1 MANFTIPRKNIKKI
15 DIIVESLTAPQVYKK
30 YKPDYFINLAL
41 YDMNRS
47 TNITFMEDENK
58 KSGFLFSSYGIGI
71 KGEKEL
77 VWVDKNTAFANN
89 QVRDFCSG
97 SPTLVRNGQS
107 FINWGNKV
115 GSHSIGKHF
124 RSFIGF
130 NNDNLFLVASD
141 NKLSIPEE
149 VNICRKFNMEFAI
162 NADGGDSVHLQK
174 GSNVIRKST
183 RRNASWLLVYM
194 NKQQTEVLSNGRGQ
208 PLPFIL

>member
-1 MANFTIPRKNIKKI
+1 MANFTIARKNIRKI

-58 KSGFLFSSYGIGI
+58 KSGFLFSSFGIGI
-71 KGEKEL
+71 RGEKEL
-77 VWVDKNTAFANN
+77 VWVDKNTAFSSNE
-89 QVRDFCSG
+89 VRYFCSG
-97 SPTLVRNGQS
+97 SPTLVKNGQS

-115 GSHSIGKHF
+115 GSHSFGKHY

-130 NNDNLFLVASD
+130 NKDNLFLVASD

-162 NADGGDSVHLQK
+162 NADGGGSVHLQK

-194 NKQQTEVLSNGRGQ
+194 NK
-208 PLPFIL
+208 